1 MNPAVDPVMDY
12 ILGWSTPA
20 LILLVLGL
28 ILMVCEMFTPG
39 LGLCGAF
46 GGLCL
51 LGAIVLRAD
60 SLTTALITLIL
71 ILVPLM
77 IAAGII
83 FRSFSKGVLGRS
95 KIVLKDSIE
104 GESTSLGGSDA
115 QSLIGLEGECVTALR
130 PVGAGEFGGKRL
142 DIVSEGGFIQKGA
155 RVRITAIDG
164 VRIMVKEI

>member
-1 MNPAVDPVMDY
+1 MDPVMDY
-12 ILGWSTPA
+12 IMGWSPPA
-20 LILLVLGL
+20 LICLIAGL

-39 LGLCGAF
+39 MGIPGIL

-71 ILVPLM
+71 ILLPLM

-83 FRSFSKGVLGRS
+83 FRSFSKGILARS
-95 KIVLKDSIE
+95 KIVLKDSID
-104 GESTSLGGSDA
+104 GESTSL
-115 QSLIGLEGECVTALR
+115 V
-130 PVGAGEFGGKRL
+130 

-155 RVRITAIDG
+155 KVRITAIDG

>member
-1 MNPAVDPVMDY
+1 MDPVMDY
-12 ILGWSTPA
+12 IMGWSTPA
-20 LILLVLGL
+20 LICLIAGL

-39 LGLCGAF
+39 MGVPGIL

-71 ILVPLM
+71 ILLPLM

-83 FRSFSKGVLGRS
+83 FRSFSKGALSRS
-95 KIVLKDSIE
+95 RIVLKDSID
-104 GESTSLGGSDA
+104 GESTPLGDKDA

-130 PVGAGEFGGKRL
+130 PVGAGDFGGRRL

-155 RVRITAIDG
+155 NVRITAIDG

>member
-1 MNPAVDPVMDY
+1 MDPVMDY
-12 ILGWSTPA
+12 IMGWSTPA
-20 LILLVLGL
+20 LICLIAGL

-39 LGLCGAF
+39 MGIPGIL

-71 ILVPLM
+71 ILLPLM

-83 FRSFSKGVLGRS
+83 FRSFSKGAL
-95 KIVLKDSIE
+95 VLKDSIE
-104 GESTSLGGSDA
+104 GESTPLGDKDA

-130 PVGAGEFGGKRL
+130 PVGAGDFGGRRL

-155 RVRITAIDG
+155 KVRITAIDG
-164 VRIMVKEI
+164 VRIIVKEI

>member
-1 MNPAVDPVMDY
+1 MDPIMDY
-12 ILGWSTPA
+12 IMGWSAPA
-20 LILLVLGL
+20 LICLVLGL

-39 LGLCGAF
+39 MGLPGLI

-71 ILVPLM
+71 ILLPLM

-83 FRSFSKGVLGRS
+83 FRSFSGGVLSRS
-95 KIVLKDSIE
+95 RIVLKDSIN
-104 GESTSLGGSDA
+104 GESTSLGDKKA
-115 QSLIGLEGECVTALR
+115 QSLIGLEGKCVTDLR
-130 PVGAGEFGGKRL
+130 PVGVGEFSGRRL

-164 VRIMVKEI
+164 VRIMVKEIR

>member
-1 MNPAVDPVMDY
+1 MDPVMDY
-12 ILGWSTPA
+12 IMGWSTPA
-20 LILLVLGL
+20 LICLIAGL

-39 LGLCGAF
+39 MGVPGIL

-71 ILVPLM
+71 ILLPLM
-77 IAAGII
+77 IAAGIL
-83 FRSFSKGVLGRS
+83 FRSFSKGALSRS
-95 KIVLKDSIE
+95 RIVLKDSID
-104 GESTSLGGSDA
+104 GESTPLGDKDA
-115 QSLIGLEGECVTALR
+115 QALIGLEGECVTALR
-130 PVGAGEFGGKRL
+130 PVGAGDFSGRRL

-155 RVRITAIDG
+155 KVRITAIDG

>member
-1 MNPAVDPVMDY
+1 MDPVMDY
-12 ILGWSTPA
+12 IMGWSTPA
-20 LILLVLGL
+20 LICLIAGL

-39 LGLCGAF
+39 MGIPGIL

-60 SLTTALITLIL
+60 SLTTALITL
-71 ILVPLM
+71 M

-83 FRSFSKGVLGRS
+83 FRSFSKGALSRS
-95 KIVLKDSIE
+95 RIVLKDSID
-104 GESTSLGGSDA
+104 GESTPLGDKDA

-130 PVGAGEFGGKRL
+130 PVGAGDFSGRRL

>member
-1 MNPAVDPVMDY
+1 MDPVMDY
-12 ILGWSTPA
+12 IMGWSTPA
-20 LILLVLGL
+20 LICLIAGL

-39 LGLCGAF
+39 MGIPGIL

-71 ILVPLM
+71 ILLPLI

-83 FRSFSKGVLGRS
+83 FRSFSKGALSRS
-95 KIVLKDSIE
+95 RIVLKDSID
-104 GESTSLGGSDA
+104 GESTPLGDKDA

-130 PVGAGEFGGKRL
+130 PVGAGDFGGRRL

-164 VRIMVKEI
+164 VRIIVKEI

>member
-1 MNPAVDPVMDY
+1 MDPVMDY
-12 ILGWSTPA
+12 IMGWSTPA
-20 LILLVLGL
+20 LICLIAGL

-39 LGLCGAF
+39 MGIPGIL

-71 ILVPLM
+71 ILLPLM

-83 FRSFSKGVLGRS
+83 FRSFSKGALSRS
-95 KIVLKDSIE
+95 RIVLKDSID
-104 GESTSLGGSDA
+104 GESTPLGDKDA
-115 QSLIGLEGECVTALR
+115 QSLIGQEGERALR
-130 PVGAGEFGGKRL
+130 PVGAGDFSGRRL

-155 RVRITAIDG
+155 KVRITAIDG
-164 VRIMVKEI
+164 VRIIVKEI